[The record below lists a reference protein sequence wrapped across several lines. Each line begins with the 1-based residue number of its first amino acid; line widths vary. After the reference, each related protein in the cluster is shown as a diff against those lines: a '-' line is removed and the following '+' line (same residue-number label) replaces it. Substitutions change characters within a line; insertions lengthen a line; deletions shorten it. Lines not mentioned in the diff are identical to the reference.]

1 MAEVTVSDSE
11 VLAAIEAH
19 GSQRKAAAALGLDRR
34 TVERRLARMAR
45 DVDAPRLLVIDIE
58 TAPNLVYTWGLFQQN
73 IGVNQIVESGRV
85 ICFAAKWHGT
95 DDVVF
100 YSERQKGGRER
111 MVRAAHRL
119 MTEADGVVGWNS
131 QRFDTRWLNA
141 EFKDAGLPR
150 PAGYRQIDLMRSQ
163 KRYQFRPSNKL
174 DYMARHLGLG
184 GKVHTGGFD
193 LWRGCMDG
201 DREAWALMEEYNR
214 ADVALTDAVFHDMRQ
229 GGWVANL
236 PNRSTTAGAV
246 CPCCG
251 GDRLRAAG
259 VYRTATRMY
268 QQWRCLDCGSP
279 AQSVKCEPGSAPLKA
294 VA

>member
-1 MAEVTVSDSE
+1 MIADTE
-11 VLAAIEAH
+11 VLAAIERH

-45 DVDAPRLLVIDIE
+45 SDTAPRLLVIDIE

-85 ICFAAKWHGT
+85 MCFAAKWHGT
-95 DDVVF
+95 DEVMF

-111 MVRAAHRL
+111 MVAAAHRL
-119 MTEADGVVGWNS
+119 MCEAQGVVGWNS

-141 EFKDAGLPR
+141 EFRDAGLYR
-150 PAGYRQIDLMRSQ
+150 PAGHKQIDLMRAQ

-184 GKVHTGGFD
+184 GKVQTGGFD
-193 LWRGCMDG
+193 LWAGCMRG
-201 DREAWALMEEYNR
+201 DRESWALMEEYNR
-214 ADVALTDAVFHDMRQ
+214 ADVVLTDAVFADMLQ
-229 GGWVANL
+229 GGWVNGM
-236 PNRSTTAGAV
+236 PNRAITDGGV

-251 GDRLRAAG
+251 GDRLKADG
-259 VYRTATRMY
+259 HYQTMTRRY
-268 QQWRCLDCGSP
+268 QKWRCLDCGSP
-279 AQSVKCEPGSAPLKA
+279 ATSVKCEPGYASLKA
-294 VA
+294 LA